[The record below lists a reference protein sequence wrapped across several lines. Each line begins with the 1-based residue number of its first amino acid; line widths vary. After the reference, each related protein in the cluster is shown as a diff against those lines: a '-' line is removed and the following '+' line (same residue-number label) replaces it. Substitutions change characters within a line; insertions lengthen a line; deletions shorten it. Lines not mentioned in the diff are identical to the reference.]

1 MLFFGCSCETN
12 ECMFIFSDET
22 MSVISLIKPKRS
34 YACISILDGNAD
46 SECLQATGIIFSG
59 SCVIALQVWLQT
71 VTSLLLVW

>member
-46 SECLQATGIIFSG
+46 SEPPSYRYNFSR
-59 SCVIALQVWLQT
+59 SCVTLQVWLQT
-71 VTSLLLVW
+71 VTSYS